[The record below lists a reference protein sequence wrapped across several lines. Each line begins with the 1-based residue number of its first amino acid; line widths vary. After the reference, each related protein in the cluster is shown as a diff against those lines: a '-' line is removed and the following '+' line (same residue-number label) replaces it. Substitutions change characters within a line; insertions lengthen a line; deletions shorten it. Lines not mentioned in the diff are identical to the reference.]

1 MNQSPDVKTRREIS
15 GQERYPIPHGK
26 HRRPKEFLFVK
37 REISSV
43 ATPHFLDAG
52 HFALRNSLS
61 RNCRLNCVISGEDGL
76 APTNFPAIKQ
86 PTTHFSRR

>member
-1 MNQSPDVKTRREIS
+1 MNQSLGVKTRREIS

-26 HRRPKEFLFVK
+26 HRRPKELLFVK

-52 HFALRNSLS
+52 HWPFETHFREIADSTVS
-61 RNCRLNCVISGEDGL
+61 
-76 APTNFPAIKQ
+76 FPAR
-86 PTTHFSRR
+86 TV